1 MGGGLL
7 SHNLII
13 DRQIE
18 TSSLSLSSFMGS
30 VFLVR
35 ISLIIYNISA
45 ICSLKILSR
54 HENEDTRCGTLSLT
68 HCLGASLLS
77 CDRWRH
83 RYQVVEFRP
92 PTKKDT
98 AGICSRGTKPREK
111 RRRYSHY

>member
-77 CDRWRH
+77 GAPARS
-83 RYQVVEFRP
+83 YQRSLTISSSISFG
-92 PTKKDT
+92 K
-98 AGICSRGTKPREK
+98 S
-111 RRRYSHY
+111 